1 MAKAVRAAW
10 VEGHDWRKEL
20 GRFLLNYRTTQ
31 HLSTGVASAELL
43 HRRVIR
49 STIPTRLHRFK
60 NNLTKDIITT
70 KMKSKQYSD
79 IKRHA
84 QESTIKEG
92 DLVLVKQRVKN
103 KYTTMFNPQ
112 PYKVIKITHTR
123 VTTQRDN
130 HVITRNVA
138 HFKKYISKE
147 RRDKRSIFSGNE
159 SDDDELIQ
167 AEAVGDEQADNRNA
181 QEAPRYPR
189 LANREIPY
197 H

>member
-1 MAKAVRAAW
+1 
-10 VEGHDWRKEL
+10 
-20 GRFLLNYRTTQ
+20 
-31 HLSTGVASAELL
+31 
-43 HRRVIR
+43 
-49 STIPTRLHRFK
+49 
-60 NNLTKDIITT
+60 
-70 KMKSKQYSD
+70 MKSKQYAD
-79 IKRHA
+79 QKRHA

-147 RRDKRSIFSGNE
+147 RRDRRSTFSENE

-167 AEAVGDEQADNRNA
+167 AEAAGDEQADNRNV

-189 LANREIPY
+189 RANRGIPPKFY
-197 H
+197 GR